1 MNAGLKAPLMTAT
14 AWGGACTGGLLPVM
28 GGYCDAPWAREI
40 EKLPPN
46 VNYVFTPERNDAN
59 IGSDF
64 GKKETAGKKE
74 EFPYLMAELGG
85 GLQPT
90 KHRRPVASA
99 ADIGAMSLV
108 KLGCGANLLGYY
120 MYHGGSNPEGRNTT
134 LQETKKTDHGTN
146 CRHII
151 MIFKHLSAEYGQVRE
166 SCGR

>member
-1 MNAGLKAPLMTAT
+1 
-14 AWGGACTGGLLPVM
+14 M
-28 GGYCDAPWAREI
+28 GSGNR
-40 EKLPPN
+40 KLPPN

-120 MYHGGSNPEGRNTT
+120 MYHGGSNPEGRIRP
-134 LQETKKTDHGTN
+134 
-146 CRHII
+146 CRKRRNGI
-151 MIFKHLSAEYGQVRE
+151 MERTAGI
-166 SCGR
+166 